1 MWPWPAGGHVYM
13 ICGCIATHYN
23 AVESVMVLFKLAY
36 AKERRAC
43 TPEEFPFFVRRSAK
57 ELTAF
62 WGRGQQLYAYP
73 SPPNPRYCHSLSTCR
88 APVFSNTPF
97 TTF

>member
-1 MWPWPAGGHVYM
+1 MSSWWAYVYM

-23 AVESVMVLFKLAY
+23 AVESMMVLFKLTY

-43 TPEEFPFFVRRSAK
+43 IPEEFPFFVRRAPK

-62 WGRGQQLYAYP
+62 DLGEWP
-73 SPPNPRYCHSLSTCR
+73 STLHISI
-88 APVFSNTPF
+88 
-97 TTF
+97 TTKS